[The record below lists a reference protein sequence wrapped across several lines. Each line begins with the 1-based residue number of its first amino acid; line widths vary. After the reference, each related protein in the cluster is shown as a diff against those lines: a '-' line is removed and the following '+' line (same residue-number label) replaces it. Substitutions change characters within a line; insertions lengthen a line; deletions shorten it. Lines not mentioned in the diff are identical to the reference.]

1 METLENL
8 RKDIN
13 WLDEELLSLLQKR
26 MKLTH
31 EVWVLKKENNQKIY
45 DPDREESI
53 FAILRK
59 NEKKDPEWIISLW
72 RELMYLS
79 KRDQNKILS
88 QKQDETI
95 RIGIQWG
102 RGSFNEI
109 AIQDFLEKNREVWAG
124 KNIEIIYLYTTH
136 MVLESLNNG
145 SIDVWIFAIA
155 NSIGWL
161 VGETL
166 DVLGTYRWK
175 LIATHEIE
183 IQHSLLIHPDRNI
196 SDISEIMWHDQAI
209 RQCVKHLETD
219 FPWIPYKAGNW
230 ELTDNAAIARAVGNG
245 SLPKNTGSIGHRSLA
260 DIYGLKVAKENLQ
273 DRDDNRTTFCIVWI
287 DNILTQ

>member
-13 WLDEELLSLLQKR
+13 LLDEELLSLLQKR

-45 DPDREESI
+45 DPNREESI
-53 FAILRK
+53 FATLRK

-79 KRDQNKILS
+79 KREQNEIVSPK
-88 QKQDETI
+88 KDKTI
-95 RIGIQWG
+95 KIGIQWG
-102 RGSFNEI
+102 KGSFNEI
-109 AIQDFLEKNREVWAG
+109 AIQDFLEKNREIWAG
-124 KNIEIIYLYTTH
+124 KNTEIIYLYATH

-145 SIDVWIFAIA
+145 SIDIWIFAIA

-166 DVLGTYRWK
+166 DVLGNYRWK
-175 LIATHEIE
+175 LITTHEIE
-183 IQHSLLIHPDRNI
+183 IQHSLLIHPDI
-196 SDISEIMWHDQAI
+196 DISYITEIMWHDQAI
-209 RQCVKHLETD
+209 RQCIKHLETD
-219 FPWIPYKAGNW
+219 FPWITYKAGSW

-245 SLPKNTGSIGHRSLA
+245 NLPKNTGSIGHRSLA

-273 DRDDNRTTFCIVWI
+273 DRDDNRTTFCIVWM
-287 DNILTQ
+287 DNVLAQ